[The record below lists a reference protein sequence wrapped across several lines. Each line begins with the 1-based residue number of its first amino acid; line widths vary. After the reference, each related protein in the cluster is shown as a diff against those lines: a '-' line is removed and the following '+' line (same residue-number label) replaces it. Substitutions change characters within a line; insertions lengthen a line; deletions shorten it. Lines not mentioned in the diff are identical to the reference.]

1 MGSGDCNQNAGAHRA
16 SSIGANHFS
25 VFIAGSLAVLSV
37 RMAVSMLSC
46 SGDSGVSLCVSVQ
59 LWSPQPP
66 HRVYLPHCFRLS
78 PKLLR
83 VSGMEVL
90 LVFRR

>member
-59 LWSPQPP
+59 VVVTTAPPQ
-66 HRVYLPHCFRLS
+66 S
-78 PKLLR
+78 
-83 VSGMEVL
+83 VL
-90 LVFRR
+90 ATLF